1 MALAGLW
8 TVPARAGARAV
19 AGPYDFNGDGRRD
32 LAIGSPDGTAAGKR
46 AAGFVSVA
54 YGTGSGFGT
63 RQVVSQTSK
72 AVPGAAEPGDRFGSS
87 LASADFNRD
96 GYADLAVGAPGED
109 AGGRADAGG
118 VTILWGS
125 RSGLRSATAYGE
137 SRTPGARHRFGESLT
152 AGDIEG
158 DGTPELIVTTP
169 GTSTFT
175 WLSFHTGTSSGTR
188 SETRSGTRSEPRPG
202 TRFGTRAE
210 TGTKPPATSGAGIRS
225 ARDVNESW
233 VASGDVNGDGRGDV
247 VYGWYDFDDPEV
259 GHRRGFTLF
268 TGTAGGRFAKGP
280 TVYTTV
286 HALAV
291 GDFNGDRR
299 ADVAVGDS
307 YDRPSTGGRV
317 TVYPGSFLGLGRP
330 STIDRSTAGVPG
342 QGVNE
347 DDFGAALAVG
357 DANRDGRADLA
368 VGVPKAD
375 VGRAPDAGRA
385 YVLFGSPAG
394 LTGRGAQAISQSS
407 PGIPGGAEPY
417 DLFGAQVAL
426 LDHNGDGYAD
436 LAVGAPGE
444 NRDAGSVTVVRGGRG
459 GLSTRGATGLSPRTF
474 GVQSANPRLGTRLP
488 H

>member
-1 MALAGLW
+1 M
-8 TVPARAGARAV
+8 
-19 AGPYDFNGDGRRD
+19 
-32 LAIGSPDGTAAGKR
+32 
-46 AAGFVSVA
+46 
-54 YGTGSGFGT
+54 
-63 RQVVSQTSK
+63 
-72 AVPGAAEPGDRFGSS
+72 
-87 LASADFNRD
+87 
-96 GYADLAVGAPGED
+96 
-109 AGGRADAGG
+109 
-118 VTILWGS
+118 
-125 RSGLRSATAYGE
+125 
-137 SRTPGARHRFGESLT
+137 
-152 AGDIEG
+152 
-158 DGTPELIVTTP
+158 
-169 GTSTFT
+169 
-175 WLSFHTGTSSGTR
+175 
-188 SETRSGTRSEPRPG
+188 
-202 TRFGTRAE
+202 
-210 TGTKPPATSGAGIRS
+210 
-225 ARDVNESW
+225 
-233 VASGDVNGDGRGDV
+233 ASGDVNGDGRGDV